1 MLPFRGRFD
10 SERHCLSDGEM
21 AQTVLCEKRCF
32 LEHYKVCF
40 HIFPSISYLSCI
52 ALVVCLSVFCLKF
65 SLFGPCLI
73 SSVHDCILVLKIF
86 G

>member
-10 SERHCLSDGEM
+10 SDRHCLSDGEI

-40 HIFPSISYLSCI
+40 
-52 ALVVCLSVFCLKF
+52 
-65 SLFGPCLI
+65 
-73 SSVHDCILVLKIF
+73 
-86 G
+86 